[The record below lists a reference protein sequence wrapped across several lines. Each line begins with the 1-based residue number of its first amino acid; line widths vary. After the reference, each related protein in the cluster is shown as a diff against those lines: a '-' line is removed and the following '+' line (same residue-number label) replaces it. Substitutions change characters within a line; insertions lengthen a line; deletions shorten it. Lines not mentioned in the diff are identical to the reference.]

1 MEKAGYEGMLY
12 SSKYYLENVWFD
24 HKYPVWLAHYTNKTN
39 YQGEYKVWQMC
50 NNGRIPGIS
59 GDVDINIMYN

>member
-1 MEKAGYEGMLY
+1 MEKAGYKGMLY

-39 YQGEYKVWQMC
+39 YQGEYQVWQMC
-50 NNGRIPGIS
+50 NNCIIPGIN